1 VHHHLLNAD
10 FFATAATVIPVLF
23 LALLFPGGPLLRLL
37 VWARKS
43 HAREVLRGSSGGYKS
58 RGRFAL
64 VGLLNWV
71 VMIPGAG
78 VVYGFWGEYTA
89 LQALRNMYASA
100 GQQEIVFSAAIVLL
114 AMVIVSPI
122 AISSVEWRKSV
133 HEIQLRDP

>member
-1 VHHHLLNAD
+1 M
-10 FFATAATVIPVLF
+10 
-23 LALLFPGGPLLRLL
+23 
-37 VWARKS
+37 
-43 HAREVLRGSSGGYKS
+43 
-58 RGRFAL
+58 
-64 VGLLNWV
+64 NWV